1 MSLEKSPVISPYE
14 KNAKKHTQK
23 QINALCEI
31 VKEVGWRQPVL
42 VNKNGVIIVG
52 HGRYETWLQNK
63 DILKQIW
70 IINDSGETIC
80 GGPDT
85 REMTPE
91 QEKAYRLADNKLN
104 ESEWDMKLVTEELS
118 ELNLAGMDIKI
129 TGFEKDLILSS
140 DEADDIVPGV
150 PDVPTSK
157 LGEIYQLGNHRIM
170 CGDSTD
176 LESVERLMNGEK
188 ANMVFTDPPY
198 NVDYSKD
205 RKIKNDKL
213 SDEKWNEFV
222 TGFVTN
228 LLMFCSGALYICM
241 SSKEWGSI
249 QNAFNRGGGHWSK
262 VIIWVKDRFV
272 MSRGDYHS
280 QFEPIMLLNDQEEE
294 PEEEGTP
301 ILYGWKEG
309 ETRKWHSDRKQ
320 TDIWRI
326 KRPTS
331 SKEHPTMKPVELC
344 LKAVKNSSEP
354 GDLVLDLF
362 LGSGTTLIACEK
374 AERICYGMELD
385 PKYLDV
391 IIKRWEKYT
400 GLTAKKI

>member
-1 MSLEKSPVISPYE
+1 MMTSHVVISPYE

-42 VNKNGVIIVG
+42 VNKEGVIIVG

-63 DILKQIW
+63 EILQPIW
-70 IINDSGETIC
+70 IINDSGKTVQ

-118 ELNLAGMDIKI
+118 DLDLAGVSISL

-140 DEADDIVPGV
+140 DEADDVVPAIPEV
-150 PDVPTSK
+150 PKSK

-176 LESVERLMNGEK
+176 YDSVHRLLDGNK
-188 ANMVFTDPPY
+188 ADMVFTDPPY
-198 NVDYSKD
+198 NVDYSEK

-213 SDEKWNEFV
+213 DNEKWKEFV
-222 TGFVTN
+222 DGFVVN
-228 LLMFCSGALYICM
+228 LLTFCNGALYICM
-241 SSKEWGSI
+241 SSKEWGTI
-249 QNAFNRGGGHWSK
+249 QDSFNRGGGHWSK

-280 QFEPIMLLNDQEEE
+280 QFEPIMVLNSDEESE

-309 ETRKWHSDRKQ
+309 GSHKWHADRKQ
-320 TDIWRI
+320 TDVWRI
-326 KRPTS
+326 KRPTV

-344 LKAVKNSSEP
+344 LKAIKNSSEP
-354 GDLVLDLF
+354 KDTVLDLF

-374 AERICYGMELD
+374 AERVCYGMELD
-385 PKYLDV
+385 PKYVDV
-391 IIKRWEKYT
+391 IIARWEKYT
-400 GLTAKKI
+400 GEIAKKL